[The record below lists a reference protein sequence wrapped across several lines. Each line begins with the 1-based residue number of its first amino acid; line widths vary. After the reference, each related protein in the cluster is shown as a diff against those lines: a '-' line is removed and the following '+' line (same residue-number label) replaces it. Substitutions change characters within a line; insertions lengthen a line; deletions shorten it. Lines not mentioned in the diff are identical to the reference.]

1 LDDLLLLRSVLLL
14 IFLILSAFFAAC
26 EASFFS
32 LNPVQLATLKDKK
45 GRSGRLVNKM
55 LEKPRELL
63 ITIYIGNELVN
74 IAISALVTSIA
85 IKLFDNMGVGIAIGA
100 GTFIILVFGE
110 IAPKS
115 LSWRYAEFFAPLA
128 AYPLNIFSL
137 FVQPVQTRF
146 TKLAEKFFHFTGVKP
161 LSDKSSSISD
171 DEFRAMVEIGE
182 GEGIID
188 ADEREM
194 IHNVIEFGETT
205 VAEIMT
211 PKIDMFALNADDKME
226 DILPKIIENFYSRVP
241 VYDRTGETIIGI
253 LFTKDL
259 NKFRHLPKE
268 KFNLKSVVR
277 SPVFVPKSK
286 KIKELLQEFKTM
298 KRHMAIVLNEY
309 GSVDG
314 LVSLEDILEELVGE
328 IDSEMRKDE
337 KPIVQISKNS
347 FDLLSTY
354 PISDFNEY
362 FNSYLAEDQSH
373 SIGGFVFD
381 LFGRVPRSGEVVTYE
396 NFKFQIEKM
405 KGARIVKLNLTVNKA
420 GKINE
425 EPEIQEEIV

>member
-1 LDDLLLLRSVLLL
+1 LDDLLPLRSLLL
-14 IFLILSAFFAAC
+14 FIFLILSAFFAAC
-26 EASFFS
+26 EAAFFS
-32 LNPVQLATLKDKK
+32 LNPLQLATLKDKK

-85 IKLFDNMGVGIAIGA
+85 IRFFDDMGIGIAIGA

-128 AYPLNIFSL
+128 AYPLKVFSL
-137 FVQPVQTRF
+137 FVQPVQSRF
-146 TKLAEKFFHFTGVKP
+146 TKLAEKFLQFTGVKTF
-161 LSDKSSSISD
+161 SDESSVITD

-241 VYDRTGETIIGI
+241 VFDRGGETIIGI

-286 KIKELLQEFKTM
+286 KIKELLQDFKKM

-337 KPIVQISKNS
+337 KPIVQINENS
-347 FDLLSTY
+347 FDILSTY

-362 FNSYLAEDQSH
+362 FNAYLDDEQSH

-381 LFGRVPRSGEVVTYE
+381 LFGRVPRSGEVVTHE

-405 KGARIVKLNLTVNKA
+405 KGARIVKINLTVFKA
-420 GKINE
+420 DNNTE
-425 EPEIQEEIV
+425 ESEKQEEAV